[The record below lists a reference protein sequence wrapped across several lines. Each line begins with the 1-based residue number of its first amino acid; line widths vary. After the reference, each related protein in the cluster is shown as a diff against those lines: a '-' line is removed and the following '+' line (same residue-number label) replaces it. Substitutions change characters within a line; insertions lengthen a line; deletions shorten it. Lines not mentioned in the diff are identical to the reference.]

1 MLTDVA
7 EHLHDL
13 GVRTA
18 VERALQRADC
28 ACDGTVGIGAGRGDG
43 TADKGGVV
51 AGMLGMENEHEVEQM
66 RLLRRVGRIGADH
79 AQNILSDGQF
89 RFRVVQN
96 KRFAVKIMPLGGES
110 VRRDEREARNEA
122 DGLPQNVIQR
132 SVVRTVIIG
141 IEGENTAGQLV
152 HDVAAGSLENHI
164 LGKPGWH
171 AARAG
176 HDVVEAL
183 LLCLRGQGAEQQQIR
198 DLLIAER
205 AVPPVGCDDIFNADA
220 AVIQLAGHGD
230 ALTVH
235 HIIALHTADLAD
247 ADENARAVCVAQAAL
262 DALVFKIL
270 RRDGVLLC
278 NVFAQMGNIGFKK
291 RCHGSE
297 PPAILFSVLYEIPTQ
312 NARE

>member
-1 MLTDVA
+1 
-7 EHLHDL
+7 
-13 GVRTA
+13 
-18 VERALQRADC
+18 
-28 ACDGTVGIGAGRGDG
+28 
-43 TADKGGVV
+43 
-51 AGMLGMENEHEVEQM
+51 
-66 RLLRRVGRIGADH
+66 
-79 AQNILSDGQF
+79 
-89 RFRVVQN
+89 
-96 KRFAVKIMPLGGES
+96 MPLGGES

-132 SVVRTVIIG
+132 SVVRAVIIG

-205 AVPPVGCDDIFNADA
+205 AVPPVGRDDIFNADA

-262 DALVFKIL
+262 DALVFKNTAQGWRTAVQCFRSDGQYRFQEALPWIGTSCNFIFCIV
-270 RRDGVLLC
+270 RDPNTKCKRINLIM
-278 NVFAQMGNIGFKK
+278 QNIF
-291 RCHGSE
+291 RIS
-297 PPAILFSVLYEIPTQ
+297 
-312 NARE
+312 